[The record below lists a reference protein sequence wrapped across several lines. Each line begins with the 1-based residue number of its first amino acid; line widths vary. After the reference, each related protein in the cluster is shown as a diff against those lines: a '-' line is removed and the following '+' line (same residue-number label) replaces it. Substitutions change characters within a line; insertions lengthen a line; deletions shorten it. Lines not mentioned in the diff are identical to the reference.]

1 MRNARMERWYRHTIT
16 TVDAKGKTIT
26 TPILM
31 PTPPEPDPNN
41 PDAPIHSEWVAVL
54 GKKKQ

>member
-1 MRNARMERWYRHTIT
+1 MERWYRHTIT
-16 TVDAKGKTIT
+16 TVDDKGKTIT
-26 TPILM
+26 TPMLM
-31 PTPPEPDPNN
+31 PTPPAQDPNN